1 MKGLIRGG
9 SLVLMAFAFASGA
22 HAQLY
27 GGGYGGP
34 AASPAELCA
43 QARAAGRPL
52 TTSCAWLDWAG
63 AGAAPRVGPSPGSVE
78 PDPSDF
84 WFDVAND
91 PTPYAEWAVQTPD
104 GHILVL
110 TNLSIGYGKNF
121 RAAVLARKGT
131 YNAVGT
137 YDARELRKEYVDVTF
152 PGIQDGQGVRY
163 HIKRSALVNM
173 TKAKK

>member
-1 MKGLIRGG
+1 M
-9 SLVLMAFAFASGA
+9 
-22 HAQLY
+22 
-27 GGGYGGP
+27 
-34 AASPAELCA
+34 
-43 QARAAGRPL
+43 
-52 TTSCAWLDWAG
+52 
-63 AGAAPRVGPSPGSVE
+63 
-78 PDPSDF
+78 
-84 WFDVAND
+84 
-91 PTPYAEWAVQTPD
+91 QTPD

-110 TNLSIGYGKNF
+110 TNLSMGYGKNF

-152 PGIQDGQGVRY
+152 PGIQDGQDVRY